1 MPEVVT
7 CLLLDKQNKLLI
19 LKRSNKVKTYKGQ
32 WGGVAGYV
40 EEKENPQQ
48 TAIKEIKEETEL
60 EKDQVKLIKKGDPL
74 IFTDYHKGK
83 KYDWKVNPFVFRVQ
97 KKDKINIDWEHSEYR
112 WIPPQQVSKFDTV
125 PRFKELVYKVLEGE

>member
-1 MPEVVT
+1 MSEVVT
-7 CLLLDKQNKLLI
+7 CLLLDEQNNLLL
-19 LKRSNKVKTYKGQ
+19 LKRSNEVRTYQGQ

-40 EEKENPQQ
+40 EEDEAPQE
-48 TAIKEIKEETEL
+48 TAIKEIKEETSL
-60 EKDQVKLIKKGDPL
+60 EKEDVKLLKKGEPL
-74 IFTDYHKGK
+74 IFTDHHNGK

-125 PRFKELVYKVLEGE
+125 PRFKELVYKVLERE